1 MNLLIIK
8 TMLTPE
14 EVRYIANLAR
24 LNLSEEEVQKYAK
37 QLSSI
42 LDYAEILKEVDTENV
57 KPISQITGLN
67 NVKRE
72 DVVNAQGLSDELIG
86 CTPQGVE
93 QGQVKVKKVF

>member
-1 MNLLIIK
+1 
-8 TMLTPE
+8 MLTPE

-24 LNLSEEEVQKYAK
+24 LNLSEEEIQKYSK

-57 KPISQITGLN
+57 KPIAQITGLS

-72 DVVNAQGLSDELIG
+72 NKVDPQGLSDELIS

-93 QGQVKVKKVF
+93 QGQVKVKSVF